1 MLYFLSCQTIKVFPL
16 RMISHVNAASV
27 TGYSKL
33 VGWQVINYSPLHTC
47 PTFPWSHGAPLS
59 WWLHG
64 MTSPGKWTCHSQ
76 RPPCRLHYQA
86 SGGGVLSAHKWS
98 LSAEKHAAEQVHA
111 RRKHSEGRARKVTG
125 GDAEAWGRLAL
136 FIRANINFAFEL
148 HWLLRYVGIAHK
160 VCMYEFGA
168 IILLSALWPIGQ
180 STFCSKL
187 VDFRSEW
194 MGWKERFERRLA
206 MQASRM
212 VASFLDLLSLCSRCS
227 HWKMC

>member
-1 MLYFLSCQTIKVFPL
+1 
-16 RMISHVNAASV
+16 MISHVNAASGLQQV
-27 TGYSKL
+27 GCLTSYWLFSPSTPDLPFPGLTELLSRGGLAGWPHL
-33 VGWQVINYSPLHTC
+33 VNGTC
-47 PTFPWSHGAPLS
+47 RSH
-59 WWLHG
+59 
-64 MTSPGKWTCHSQ
+64 

-86 SGGGVLSAHKWS
+86 SGGGVLSGHKWP